1 MSILRHH
8 LCLSFTYNYI
18 EFQDTNAEKL
28 CMKYLFPSNT
38 KGILYSDMLSV
49 KEIPYAMYNDSLA
62 GEIVKFNEFKY
73 FSNLQRLSKILQ
85 GLEFKQFI
93 KLEEIELPNCTVDN
107 NMYRSFC
114 YIYKNKISHLILPSN
129 LSNISELVCLGA
141 LKENSVILV
150 PKAVKAIN
158 SGAFSW
164 CKNITFIFLGDTPP
178 DVSKQWYYKNLT
190 QYPTTTGY
198 APDGSVALYKA
209 NENLMANM
217 CSDIKPLSQLPE
229 NISKQ
234 LWTYKLKFKS

>member
-18 EFQDTNAEKL
+18 EFQDVNAEKL

-49 KEIPYAMYNDSLA
+49 KEIPYAMYSDPLV
-62 GEIVKFNEFKY
+62 GEIVKFNEFK
-73 FSNLQRLSKILQ
+73 FFESIQKLSNNSS
-85 GLEFKQFI
+85 EFKAFT
-93 KLEEIELPNCTVDN
+93 KLEEIELPNQIVQLQ
-107 NMYRSFC
+107 RSFC
-114 YIYKNKISHLILPSN
+114 YIYKRKISHLKLPSS
-129 LSNISELVCLGA
+129 LSTISELLCLGA
-141 LKENSVILV
+141 LKENSVVIM
-150 PKAVKAIN
+150 PKSVTVIKG
-158 SGAFSW
+158 GAFSW

-178 DVSKQWYYKNLT
+178 DVSKYWEYKNLT

-209 NENLMANM
+209 NENLMANV

-234 LWTYKLKFKS
+234 LWSHKLKFKN